1 MSTIYRK
8 TDSREH
14 NILQT
19 SPQIE
24 KAHEHAL
31 YTNYLL
37 AQKHKP
43 NFKAEL
49 TRTEDN
55 GTRADLSLSHR
66 HRNWDFN
73 AGGFGT
79 SKGHRGGSL
88 GVSHANYLGDWYEIY
103 KFKADFEN
111 GQSCI
116 HANYQKKANG
126 HIQVYN
132 RGQTQDGKITT
143 AIGDGYNPDPN
154 EPAKL
159 AIKFFQNKLLQ
170 LNFALDYLSSDH
182 CLILLFSIITVAPY
196 GKYWVL
202 DTDYTSYSL
211 VYSCTDLFSVT
222 HVEFAW
228 ILSRQRTLDAAI
240 SSRLFNIMKSYNI
253 ETSNFSSENQ
263 TDCKN

>member
-1 MSTIYRK
+1 MVYF
-8 TDSREH
+8 
-14 NILQT
+14 NIFC
-19 SPQIE
+19 I
-24 KAHEHAL
+24 
-31 YTNYLL
+31 
-37 AQKHKP
+37 
-43 NFKAEL
+43 
-49 TRTEDN
+49 
-55 GTRADLSLSHR
+55 LSLIGSS
-66 HRNWDFN
+66 NSQVI
-73 AGGFGT
+73 
-79 SKGHRGGSL
+79 SKGKCPDVKV
-88 GVSHANYLGDWYEIY
+88 VSDFKLSSYLGDWYEIY

-132 RGQTQDGKITT
+132 RGQTEDGKITT

-159 AIKFFQNKLLQ
+159 AIKF
-170 LNFALDYLSSDH
+170 SP
-182 CLILLFSIITVAPY
+182 VAPY

-202 DTDYTSYSL
+202 DTDYTSYTL